1 MESFPES
8 KCSHLLLNIFLRF
21 HNHDSATIDEAIRS
35 VLVGPKP
42 DVDTSVTGASLA
54 GYSAAPPFYG
64 GVSNQS
70 SNSDPTV
77 ASYQVKSSALDRI
90 EELLLRGDK
99 KQAYRYALDEKLW
112 AHALLISSSI
122 DKESW
127 KEVAHEFIKTELSQN
142 AADGTLAGREA
153 LQVAY
158 GLFAGDGATASKFSV
173 DFLALSF

>member
-1 MESFPES
+1 MA
-8 KCSHLLLNIFLRF
+8 
-21 HNHDSATIDEAIRS
+21 DA
-35 VLVGPKP
+35 
-42 DVDTSVTGASLA
+42 DTAVTGASLA
-54 GYSAAPPFYG
+54 GYSAVPPFYAG
-64 GVSNQS
+64 ASNQI

-112 AHALLISSSI
+112 AHALLIASSV

-127 KEVAHEFIKTELSQN
+127 KEVAHEFIKTELSRNQGP
-142 AADGTLAGREA
+142 DGGDSTLAGREA

-158 GLFAGDGATASKFSV
+158 GLFAGNGSAASKPSIGCLTFGFRV
-173 DFLALSF
+173 LKF